1 MPMPLLI
8 TTAITDTATDTV
20 TVMVSVTDTTDI
32 LTADTTDTTATIS
45 ANDPP
50 MPKLHLKPKL
60 MPMPPHTTTAITVT
74 ATDTDITDILM
85 ALMADTT
92 DITDIPMLMLTDM
105 PIISANVTPKP
116 MLPQLPMLM
125 PMPPPFTTELIADIT
140 DILMLMPHT
149 TPDIMPPMSYPEHH
163 HSNTSALPQPPMV
176 PTKYTNVRLKPP
188 PPSSMA
194 STIPELPDTPEQ
206 PLPTLTD
213 PSKELHISHTE
224 DIMADITDS
233 VAFTDTLISVKKL
246 Y

>member
-1 MPMPLLI
+1 
-8 TTAITDTATDTV
+8 
-20 TVMVSVTDTTDI
+20 
-32 LTADTTDTTATIS
+32 
-45 ANDPP
+45 
-50 MPKLHLKPKL
+50 
-60 MPMPPHTTTAITVT
+60 
-74 ATDTDITDILM
+74 M
-85 ALMADTT
+85 APMADTT

-105 PIISANVTPKP
+105 PTISANVTPKP

-125 PMPPPFTTELIADIT
+125 LMPPPFTTELIADIT
-140 DILMLMPHT
+140 VILMLMPHT

-176 PTKYTNVRLKPP
+176 STKYTNVRLKPT

-224 DIMADITDS
+224 DTMVDTTDS
-233 VAFTDTLISVKKL
+233 VDTTDILISVKKL
-246 Y
+246 YTKL